1 MLYLYKNKK
10 ESGVFELLNEM
21 DSLDL
26 DEALINEYLSDLCE
40 GKVNDTLID
49 YVDELYDEIED
60 KKQRKERKELLSL
73 IGNRSVLFDLNDID
87 DEEN

>member
-40 GKVNDTLID
+40 GKVNDMLID
-49 YVDELYDEIED
+49 YVDELYDEIEN
-60 KKQRKERKELLSL
+60 KEKNEK
-73 IGNRSVLFDLNDID
+73 NCCH
-87 DEEN
+87 